1 MKVVQ
6 LSGSPRANV
15 GKKDAKAVRNAG
27 NVPCVL
33 YGTGEQTHF
42 SVRSVDVEK
51 IIFSPDVY
59 KVEIDIDGKKV
70 VTLIQELQMHPVTD
84 KPVHIDF
91 LELTDGKA
99 VKVGIPV
106 QTVGRSRGVLNGGRL
121 LQVFRRLDVVGLP
134 KDLPDAIQLD
144 ISPLRIGMAIRVRD
158 IEIPGV
164 KLLNDPS
171 AVVVSVKMARNAV
184 DIDEEEEEGEEGE
197 EGTEGEEGEGSEG
210 GDAEKEEGG
219 DKE

>member
-6 LSGSPRANV
+6 LSGSSRANV

-33 YGTGEQTHF
+33 YGTGKQTHF

-51 IIFSPDVY
+51 IIFSPDVF

-70 VTLIQELQMHPVTD
+70 MTLIQELQMHPVTE
-84 KPVHIDF
+84 KPVHVDF
-91 LELTDGKA
+91 LELTDGKE

-106 QTVGRSRGVLNGGRL
+106 QTTGRSKGVLNGGRL
-121 LQVFRRLDVVGLP
+121 LQVFRRLDIVGLP
-134 KDLPDAIQLD
+134 KDLPDTIQLD

-158 IEIPGV
+158 IQIPGV

-171 AVVVSVKMARNAV
+171 AVVVSVKMARGAADV
-184 DIDEEEEEGEEGE
+184 EEVEVQEGAEGED
-197 EGTEGEEGEGSEG
+197 SEG
-210 GDAEKEEGG
+210 GDSEKDGG

>member
-42 SVRSVDVEK
+42 SVRSVDIEK

-70 VTLIQELQMHPVTD
+70 TTLIQELQMHPVTD
-84 KPVHIDF
+84 KPVHVDF
-91 LELTDGKA
+91 LELTDGKE

-106 QTVGRSRGVLNGGRL
+106 QTTGRSKGVLNGGRL
-121 LQVFRRLDVVGLP
+121 LQVFRRLDIVGLP

-144 ISPLRIGMAIRVRD
+144 ISPLRIGQAIRVRD
-158 IEIPGV
+158 IQIPGV

-171 AVVVSVKMARNAV
+171 AVVVSVKMARGAA
-184 DIDEEEEEGEEGE
+184 DIDDELEEGEEGE
-197 EGTEGEEGEGSEG
+197 EGAEGEGEGSEG
-210 GDAEKEEGG
+210 GDSEKEGE

>member
-6 LSGSPRANV
+6 LSGSTRANV

-33 YGTGEQTHF
+33 YGTGEQTYF
-42 SVRSVDVEK
+42 SVRSVDMEK

-59 KVEIDIDGKKV
+59 KVELDIDGKKV
-70 VTLIQELQMHPVTD
+70 ITLIQELQMHPVTD
-84 KPVHIDF
+84 KPLHVDF
-91 LELTDGKA
+91 LELVDGKP

-106 QTVGRSRGVLNGGRL
+106 QTTGRSRGVLNGGRL

-144 ISPLRIGMAIRVRD
+144 ISPLRIGMSIRVRD
-158 IEIPGV
+158 IQIPGV
-164 KLLNDPS
+164 KILNDPS
-171 AVVVSVKMARNAV
+171 AVVVSVKMARGAADV
-184 DIDEEEEEGEEGE
+184 EEEPELEEGEEGA
-197 EGTEGEEGEGSEG
+197 EGEEGKSSEEGSS
-210 GDAEKEEGG
+210 DKEKESGE
-219 DKE
+219 

>member
-184 DIDEEEEEGEEGE
+184 DIDDEEEGEEGE

-210 GDAEKEEGG
+210 CDSEKEEG

>member
-106 QTVGRSRGVLNGGRL
+106 QTVGRSKGVLNGGRL

-184 DIDEEEEEGEEGE
+184 DIDEETEEGEEGE
-197 EGTEGEEGEGSEG
+197 EGAEGEEGEGSEG
-210 GDAEKEEGG
+210 GDAEKEGE